1 MAKKKSAFVLAGESN
16 KEAIRT
22 ASKTV
27 RSSIATNEDIIAAYE
42 LQEGSRVSV
51 ICKVVGIKADVHEK
65 GDFEGQP
72 YVSFN
77 FSPTSGTLKNALISN
92 FMPCYDRKNPA
103 EGVSET
109 SMEWI
114 FRELQGLGFETE
126 GWTLTEVEE
135 AAEEVGAEKPMV
147 ALGIS
152 CAKIKSGKNRGQ
164 LAINVRI
171 NRLIKDVD
179 GTDDGDDEDGA
190 DEAPEAPV
198 TPPKSSSRK
207 AVQETPEVDSDDAD
221 DAPEASEYVPAVDDK
236 VLYVYKDDG
245 EEEELECTVVKV
257 NVRGKTVNLSD
268 GEYGYE
274 KIPFA
279 EVTPVE

>member
-1 MAKKKSAFVLAGESN
+1 MAKKKSAFVLAGETN

-27 RSSIATNEDIIAAYE
+27 RSSIATNEDIVAAYE

-51 ICKVVGIKADVHEK
+51 ICKVVGIKADVHDR

-72 YVSFN
+72 YVNFN
-77 FSPTSGTLKNALISN
+77 FSPVAGTLKNSMISN

-103 EGVSET
+103 EGVCES

-126 GWTLTEVEE
+126 GWTLAEVEE
-135 AAEEVGAEKPMV
+135 AADEVTSEKPTV
-147 ALGIS
+147 AVGIS

-164 LAINVRI
+164 LAVNVRI
-171 NRLIKDVD
+171 NRLIED
-179 GTDDGDDEDGA
+179 TDDGDDDT
-190 DEAPEAPV
+190 PEAPV
-198 TPPKSSSRK
+198 EAPKSSSRK
-207 AVQETPEVDSDDAD
+207 PVEETPEVDSDDAD
-221 DAPEASEYVPAVDDK
+221 DAPEASEYVPTVDDK

-279 EVTPVE
+279 EITPVE